1 MNPFWTDIKTKKKKH
16 NDKNIFTQGVVWY
29 YFYFWKQKHKN
40 GLLLIFFNEKN
51 KTNYYQKF
59 LKHFIFWE
67 FFKIV
72 GFYIF
77 LKKEKNIFYFKI
89 FENKNGN
96 INKTH
101 SPKQKQNNDNF
112 VRQWLYV
119 DGPHLCVEVIAH
131 ESWPIKPIFKPSLLV
146 CFKTIGN
153 IWALKPSIRK
163 LPC

>member
-1 MNPFWTDIKTKKKKH
+1 MIRIFSRWTSIIFKELFGIIFIFG
-16 NDKNIFTQGVVWY
+16 NKNIKMVCYCF
-29 YFYFWKQKHKN
+29 
-40 GLLLIFFNEKN
+40 FFNEKN

-67 FFKIV
+67 FLKIV

-77 LKKEKNIFYFKI
+77 ERKKKI
-89 FENKNGN
+89 SFILRFLRTKTEN

-112 VRQWLYV
+112 GRQWLYV